1 MHSSLHEKGLGV
13 HSHMVQCIVNLV
25 LDQTDLA
32 NQLASEIMI
41 KEWGLDPIPASE
53 VNARGDRKQN

>member
-13 HSHMVQCIVNLV
+13 HSRMVRCIVNLV

-32 NQLASEIMI
+32 NQLVCEIMT
-41 KEWGLDPIPASE
+41 KESGHDLIPASE
-53 VNARGDRKQN
+53 VNAREDRKLN

>member
-13 HSHMVQCIVNLV
+13 HSRMVRCIVNLV

-41 KEWGLDPIPASE
+41 KEWGLDRIPASE
-53 VNARGDRKQN
+53 VNAREDRKQN

>member
-13 HSHMVQCIVNLV
+13 HSRMVQCIVNLV

-53 VNARGDRKQN
+53 VNAREDRKQN